1 MKKIKSLP
9 KHKLDEIA
17 SLIGESFWEYPYEK
31 GEGALKELVPSRRAM
46 DEYMRALVVA
56 GIESGNFYCTDGG
69 EGYILL
75 TDSNGSHPGFCSI
88 WRMTR
93 SIKKALGGW
102 GKLITF
108 FKKATAGGESLE
120 KKMKK
125 RKQPFVKVEMLVV
138 TKEYQGKGYMRKLL
152 EFAYRMADEKSCV
165 CILDTDAKGKCDRY
179 IHLGMKPVQTRQ
191 TAGFKIYDLI
201 RKPTKERGIGN
212 ETA

>member
-9 KHKLDEIA
+9 NKKLDEIA

-31 GEGALKELVPSRRAM
+31 DEGALKELVPSRRAM

-56 GIESGNFYCTDGG
+56 GIESGTFYSTNGG
-69 EGYILL
+69 KGYILL
-75 TDSNGSHPGFCSI
+75 TDSNGSHPGFLSI
-88 WRMTR
+88 WRMMH

-102 GKLITF
+102 GRLITF
-108 FKKATAGGESLE
+108 FKKANAGGESLE

-125 RKQPFVKVEMLVV
+125 QKKPFVKVEMLVV
-138 TKEYQGKGYMRKLL
+138 TKEHQGQGYMRKLL
-152 EFAYRMADEKSCV
+152 DFAYRSADKKGCA

-179 IHLGMKPVQTRQ
+179 IHLGMELEQTRE

-201 RKPTKERGIGN
+201 RKAAKERRL
-212 ETA
+212 